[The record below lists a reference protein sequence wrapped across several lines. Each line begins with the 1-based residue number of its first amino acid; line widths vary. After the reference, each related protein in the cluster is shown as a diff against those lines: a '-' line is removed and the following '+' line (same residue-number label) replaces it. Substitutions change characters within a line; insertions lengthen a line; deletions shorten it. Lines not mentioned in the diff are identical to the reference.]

1 MQRSWQ
7 GKKRRRKIE
16 KLSHLVNMQ
25 RSCGCLLSSS
35 SSAYRPEARKK
46 NGKKEKNWK
55 IGNRR
60 SFGL

>member
-35 SSAYRPEARKK
+35 SSAYRPEARRK
-46 NGKKEKNWK
+46 NEKKEEN
-55 IGNRR
+55 
-60 SFGL
+60 